1 MLKKLIL
8 LCLIASLLLFI
19 GVASANPPTP
29 EEALQL
35 LGKRIYNDKKL
46 SKFRNQ
52 SCKSCHHNNYGFVDP
67 ANAKNPSKNVVSVG
81 SDKKLTGGLNAPTAA
96 YAAFS
101 PQMYWDG
108 ELFIGGVFWNGRAHG
123 HKEFDVDCLVT
134 VNGYALGEI
143 IFSPLAEQSQG
154 PFTNPVE
161 MALPDNAEVVRRV
174 TKADYAYLFNLA
186 FGTVDFND
194 VVLTFDQIAV
204 AIAYFEESNV
214 LNKFDSD
221 YDSGDFTPGQTDGLA
236 LFMNDDNLN
245 DGTGGGAMCVLCHV
259 TDDDGLGVQFTDF
272 SYDNLGIPVNPLIAD
287 KGVDPGLGGFI
298 QSVLDYPLNYPDS
311 LVSIIVDAQVGV
323 GGTPDENRGKHKV
336 STLRNIELT
345 PPYGHNG
352 FFPNLT
358 SIVQFYNTRDPL
370 ACSEVVGGV
379 PVTPAFLAAGKIPGY
394 PVPNDYC
401 WPVPEIV
408 VNVNVAELGDLGL
421 STTDVDSIVLFLEAL
436 TDN

>member
-19 GVASANPPTP
+19 GVASAKPPKTA
-29 EEALQL
+29 EEALHL
-35 LGKRIYNDKKL
+35 LGKSIYNDQKL

-81 SDKKLTGGLNAPTAA
+81 SDKKLTGGLNTPTAA
-96 YAAFS
+96 YAVFS

-108 ELFIGGVFWNGRAHG
+108 ELYIGGIFWNGRAHG
-123 HKEFDVDCLVT
+123 HKEFDVDCQVT
-134 VNGYALGEI
+134 VNGYAPGDI
-143 IFSPLAEQSQG
+143 IFSPLAEQAQG

-161 MALPDNAEVVRRV
+161 MALPDNAEVVKRV
-174 TKADYAYLFNLA
+174 AKADYAYLFNSA
-186 FGTVDFND
+186 FGTVDFDD
-194 VVLTFDQIAV
+194 VDLTFDQIAI

-214 LNKFDSD
+214 LNKFNSD
-221 YDSGDFTPGQTDGLA
+221 FDLEDLTAEQQAGFE
-236 LFMNDDNLN
+236 LFIDVVNSNN
-245 DGTGGGAMCVLCHV
+245 GTGGGAMCVLCHV
-259 TDDDGLGVQFTDF
+259 TDDGLGAQFTDF
-272 SYDNLGIPVNPLIAD
+272 SYDNLGIPLNPLIAD

-298 QSVLDYPLNYPDS
+298 ASVEGNSGDYPTT
-311 LVSIIVDAQVGV
+311 LVDEIDAGD
-323 GGTPDENRGKHKV
+323 GHEANMGKHKV

-370 ACSEVVGGV
+370 ACSLIGGFGV
-379 PVTPAFLAAGKIPGY
+379 TPVTPALLAAGKIPGY
-394 PVPNDYC
+394 NGTTGYC
-401 WPVPEIV
+401 WPDPEIV
-408 VNVNVAELGDLGL
+408 DNVNDSELGDLGL
-421 STTDVDSIVLFLEAL
+421 STTEVDLIVAFLEAL